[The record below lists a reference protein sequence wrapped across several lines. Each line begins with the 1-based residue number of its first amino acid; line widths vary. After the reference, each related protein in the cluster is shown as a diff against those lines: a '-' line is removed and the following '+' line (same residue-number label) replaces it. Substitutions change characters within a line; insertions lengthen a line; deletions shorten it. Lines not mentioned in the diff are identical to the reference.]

1 MELHMESHR
10 FTQRLP
16 DWRAA
21 ALAGL
26 AAGVVFL
33 VLDILAAWA
42 MTGSPWAPTHMIAA
56 IVMGRDALS
65 SPATFS
71 AGIAVVALLV
81 HFALAVVF
89 GLILGLIVAPFN
101 FDSSMAMTSVVG
113 LVFGLAVYLVDFYGL
128 AQFFTWFADA
138 RGWPTFIL
146 HLLFG
151 LVAAD
156 TYLKL
161 ERKEAATGKTA

>member
-1 MELHMESHR
+1 MELHLESHR

-33 VLDILAAWA
+33 VLDGLVAWA
-42 MTGSPWAPTHMIAA
+42 MTGSSPWAPTHMIAA

-81 HFALAVVF
+81 HFALA
-89 GLILGLIVAPFN
+89 
-101 FDSSMAMTSVVG
+101 
-113 LVFGLAVYLVDFYGL
+113 
-128 AQFFTWFADA
+128 ADH
-138 RGWPTFIL
+138 RT
-146 HLLFG
+146 
-151 LVAAD
+151 V
-156 TYLKL
+156 
-161 ERKEAATGKTA
+161 